1 MSDIS
6 MKMKNLVEIS
16 SLVAEST
23 NFFDI
28 KDKIIEKMLQVVFPR
43 KACVNLFYN
52 NDYNHAYLV
61 CSNSLEYIKE
71 TFKSNDVKGVKFD
84 FDEDYPDYIHES
96 VEHKKIIYIKNVF
109 EDERAV
115 KERDLATNENYTG
128 RVVFPL
134 TYNKNVVGFM
144 TCFLEKDD
152 ILKDED
158 IDFVSSIASL
168 IALSIEITE
177 KNSEKNFAIDK
188 LRNSLELISEAT
200 RKLYQNKNID
210 EFLVHLSDIA
220 RKTTNSQDSV
230 ILIDKNN
237 CKNKIFRS
245 YCKLDERDSDVEEI
259 INLLVSKN
267 VPGLYVNDKEVAKEI
282 KADVDTYIFHKL
294 PSESES
300 IGVILCTDGKKYSD
314 DDLNIL
320 SILSKQV
327 TVAMQLY
334 DYSEQNVKHKLIAK
348 ELNILNKQQKLI
360 MNDSKME
367 CNKDKELEFYH
378 KPATVVGGD
387 FYYAHKIDDKRVA
400 FIIADV
406 MGHGIVAN
414 YMVAMIKGA
423 FKTLCYQYKTPGEIA
438 TYLNKIL
445 YDEFDKMGVFATAL
459 INVLDT
465 ENNILSVS
473 NAGHYSPIIIDD
485 NGEIVE
491 SIHCKKGIPI
501 GVLSDCEYHS
511 NTFSIENYPMIFMFT
526 DGSLEIKNQNKEE
539 FGLDRLKNFVKDNY
553 KNNKNQIVE
562 NLKIETEKFSG
573 NDNFDDDILI
583 LMLKNI

>member
-28 KDKIIEKMLQVVFPR
+28 KDKIIDKMLQVVFPR

-294 PSESES
+294 PSES
-300 IGVILCTDGKKYSD
+300 
-314 DDLNIL
+314 
-320 SILSKQV
+320 
-327 TVAMQLY
+327 
-334 DYSEQNVKHKLIAK
+334 
-348 ELNILNKQQKLI
+348 
-360 MNDSKME
+360 
-367 CNKDKELEFYH
+367 
-378 KPATVVGGD
+378 
-387 FYYAHKIDDKRVA
+387 
-400 FIIADV
+400 
-406 MGHGIVAN
+406 
-414 YMVAMIKGA
+414 
-423 FKTLCYQYKTPGEIA
+423 
-438 TYLNKIL
+438 
-445 YDEFDKMGVFATAL
+445 
-459 INVLDT
+459 
-465 ENNILSVS
+465 
-473 NAGHYSPIIIDD
+473 
-485 NGEIVE
+485 
-491 SIHCKKGIPI
+491 
-501 GVLSDCEYHS
+501 
-511 NTFSIENYPMIFMFT
+511 
-526 DGSLEIKNQNKEE
+526 
-539 FGLDRLKNFVKDNY
+539 
-553 KNNKNQIVE
+553 
-562 NLKIETEKFSG
+562 
-573 NDNFDDDILI
+573 
-583 LMLKNI
+583 